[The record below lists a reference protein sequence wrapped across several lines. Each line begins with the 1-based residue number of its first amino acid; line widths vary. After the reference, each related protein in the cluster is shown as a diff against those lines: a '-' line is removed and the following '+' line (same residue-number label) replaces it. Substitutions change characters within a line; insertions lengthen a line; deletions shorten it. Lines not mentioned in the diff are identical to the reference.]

1 MNPTRPKILVV
12 DDTPANLVAMRRL
25 LARADADIF
34 EANSG
39 NEALALCLD
48 HQFAL
53 VLLDVN
59 MPEMDGFEVA
69 QFISETDH
77 LSETPI
83 IFVTAAYADDINRI
97 KGYTSGAIDY
107 IAKPI
112 NDVILQSKVKIFLE
126 LYRARALLQ
135 QALDE
140 LSLRNRQLTGEVAER
155 TRMEQLVR
163 HQATHDALTGLPNR
177 VLFRDRLE
185 AAIEAGGGGGA
196 PFALAYI
203 DIDGFKGVNDAHG
216 HAAGDELLKAIAA
229 RVDARTRGT
238 DTVARLGGD
247 EFAVLP
253 ARCRR
258 RGSCPRTLPVAMRH
272 GGRAVHAARG
282 RLACSRQGR
291 CQHRCDDVSGGREL
305 RRHRRRRRRRDVRG
319 QARREEPLRP
329 GVIGSSGMVGGGVG
343 GRWEEAPGGTIADKV
358 GSHQSSSYDVIWPW
372 WALAVVEADLVGDR
386 RYRVARNASST
397 APR

>member
-1 MNPTRPKILVV
+1 MRPKILVV

-25 LARADADIF
+25 LARTEADVF
-34 EANSG
+34 EASSG
-39 NEALALCLD
+39 NEALALFLD

-69 QFISETDH
+69 EFISEADQ
-77 LSETPI
+77 SGETPI

-97 KGYTSGAIDY
+97 KGYTAGAVDY

-140 LSLRNRQLTGEVAER
+140 LSLRNEQLTSEVAER

-177 VLFRDRLE
+177 LLFRERLE
-185 AAIEAGGGGGA
+185 TSIATANDGGS

-203 DIDGFKGVNDAHG
+203 DIDGFKGVNDGHG
-216 HAAGDELLKAIAA
+216 HAAGDELLKAIAS
-229 RVDARTRGT
+229 RIDARTRGT

-247 EFAVLP
+247 EFAVLLHGADNADSALARCQTLCDAVAEPYTLQVGNDRVP
-253 ARCRR
+253 ARV
-258 RGSCPRTLPVAMRH
+258 GASIGVTLF
-272 GGRAVHAARG
+272 RAG
-282 RLACSRQGR
+282 TGY
-291 CQHRCDDVSGGREL
+291 DDVVATADGAMYEAKRSGKNRCVL
-305 RRHRRRRRRRDVRG
+305 R
-319 QARREEPLRP
+319 
-329 GVIGSSGMVGGGVG
+329 
-343 GRWEEAPGGTIADKV
+343 
-358 GSHQSSSYDVIWPW
+358 
-372 WALAVVEADLVGDR
+372 
-386 RYRVARNASST
+386 
-397 APR
+397 

>member
-1 MNPTRPKILVV
+1 MNTNRPKILVV

-34 EANSG
+34 EAASG

-69 QFISETDH
+69 QFISEADH

-97 KGYTSGAIDY
+97 KGYTAGAVDY

-140 LSLRNRQLTGEVAER
+140 LSLRNQQLTTEVAER

-177 VLFRDRLE
+177 ILFRGRLE
-185 AAIEAGGGGGA
+185 DAIAAGDAEGGS
-196 PFALAYI
+196 FALAYI
-203 DIDGFKGVNDAHG
+203 DIDGFKGVNDNHG
-216 HAAGDELLKAIAA
+216 HAAGDALLKAIAGRLA
-229 RVDARTRGT
+229 GRTRES

-247 EFAVLP
+247 EFAVLLHDAADAP
-253 ARCRR
+253 TALARCQ
-258 RGSCPRTLPVAMRH
+258 TLCDAIAETYTLEVNDLRLVVTIGASIGVTLFIPGNAYDHIVA
-272 GGRAVHAARG
+272 AADMAMYDAKRSG
-282 RLACSRQGR
+282 KNR
-291 CQHRCDDVSGGREL
+291 CVLG
-305 RRHRRRRRRRDVRG
+305 
-319 QARREEPLRP
+319 
-329 GVIGSSGMVGGGVG
+329 
-343 GRWEEAPGGTIADKV
+343 
-358 GSHQSSSYDVIWPW
+358 
-372 WALAVVEADLVGDR
+372 
-386 RYRVARNASST
+386 
-397 APR
+397 

>member
-1 MNPTRPKILVV
+1 MNPLRPKILVV

-25 LARADADIF
+25 LSRTDAQIF

-83 IFVTAAYADDINRI
+83 IFVTAAYADDMNRI
-97 KGYTSGAIDY
+97 KGYTAGAVDY

-135 QALDE
+135 HALDE
-140 LSLRNRQLTGEVAER
+140 LSTRNEQLTSEVAER

-163 HQATHDALTGLPNR
+163 HQATHDALTSLPNR

-185 AAIEAGGGGGA
+185 DAISAGNAKGGS
-196 PFALAYI
+196 FALAYI
-203 DIDGFKGVNDAHG
+203 DIDGFKGVNDSHG
-216 HAAGDELLKAIAA
+216 HAAGDTLLKAIAG
-229 RVDARTRGT
+229 RIGSRTRGS

-247 EFAVLP
+247 EFAVLLSDTSDAP
-253 ARCRR
+253 GALARCQ
-258 RGSCPRTLPVAMRH
+258 TL
-272 GGRAVHAARG
+272 
-282 RLACSRQGR
+282 
-291 CQHRCDDVSGGREL
+291 CD
-305 RRHRRRRRRRDVRG
+305 
-319 QARREEPLRP
+319 AIAEPYTLD
-329 GVIGSSGMVGGGVG
+329 VGGV
-343 GRWEEAPGGTIADKV
+343 RVPAKV
-358 GSHQSSSYDVIWPW
+358 GASIGVTLFIPGDDYDRIV
-372 WALAVVEADLVGDR
+372 ASADIAMYSAKRSGKNRCVLG
-386 RYRVARNASST
+386 
-397 APR
+397 

>member
-1 MNPTRPKILVV
+1 MNPIRPKILVV
-12 DDTPANLVAMRRL
+12 DDTPANLIAMRRL
-25 LARADADIF
+25 LARAEADIY
-34 EANSG
+34 EAGSG

-69 QFISETDH
+69 QFISENDH

-97 KGYTSGAIDY
+97 KGYTAGAVDY

-140 LSLRNRQLTGEVAER
+140 LSLRNVQLTTEVAER

-185 AAIEAGGGGGA
+185 AAILLAGGGGE

-203 DIDGFKGVNDAHG
+203 DIDGFKGVNDGHG

-229 RVDARTRGT
+229 RIDGRTRGS

-247 EFAVLP
+247 EFAVLLHDAADAPSALLRCQALCDAVAEPYTLNVGDLRVP
-253 ARCRR
+253 ARV
-258 RGSCPRTLPVAMRH
+258 GASIGVTLF
-272 GGRAVHAARG
+272 
-282 RLACSRQGR
+282 
-291 CQHRCDDVSGGREL
+291 
-305 RRHRRRRRRRDVRG
+305 
-319 QARREEPLRP
+319 RP
-329 GVIGSSGMVGGGVG
+329 GTMYDDIVAAADGAMYEAKRSGKNRCVLG
-343 GRWEEAPGGTIADKV
+343 
-358 GSHQSSSYDVIWPW
+358 
-372 WALAVVEADLVGDR
+372 
-386 RYRVARNASST
+386 
-397 APR
+397 

>member
-1 MNPTRPKILVV
+1 MNPIRPKILVV

-25 LARADADIF
+25 LARADADIY
-34 EANSG
+34 EAASG

-48 HQFAL
+48 HRFAL

-69 QFISETDH
+69 QFISESDH

-97 KGYTSGAIDY
+97 KGYTAGAVDY

-135 QALDE
+135 GALDE
-140 LSLRNRQLTGEVAER
+140 LSTRNQQLTDEVAER

-177 VLFRDRLE
+177 LLFRERLE
-185 AAIEAGGGGGA
+185 GAIVMGNGGGV

-203 DIDGFKGVNDAHG
+203 DIDGFKGVNDGHG

-229 RVDARTRGT
+229 RIDARTRGT

-247 EFAVLP
+247 EFAVLLHDTADTAGALARCQALCDAVAEPYTLTVGDVRIP
-253 ARCRR
+253 ARV
-258 RGSCPRTLPVAMRH
+258 GASIGVTMF
-272 GGRAVHAARG
+272 
-282 RLACSRQGR
+282 
-291 CQHRCDDVSGGREL
+291 
-305 RRHRRRRRRRDVRG
+305 
-319 QARREEPLRP
+319 RP
-329 GVIGSSGMVGGGVG
+329 GTAYDDIVAVADGAMYEAKRSGKNRCV
-343 GRWEEAPGGTIADKV
+343 
-358 GSHQSSSYDVIWPW
+358 
-372 WALAVVEADLVGDR
+372 LA
-386 RYRVARNASST
+386 
-397 APR
+397 

>member
-1 MNPTRPKILVV
+1 MTPIRPKILVV

-34 EANSG
+34 EADNG
-39 NEALALCLD
+39 NDALALCLD

-59 MPEMDGFEVA
+59 MPGMDGFEVA
-69 QFISETDH
+69 ELITETEH
-77 LSETPI
+77 LRETPI
-83 IFVTAAYADDINRI
+83 IFVTAAYADDINRM
-97 KGYTSGAIDY
+97 KGYTAGAVDY

-112 NDVILQSKVKIFLE
+112 NDAILQSKVKIFLE

-135 QALDE
+135 HALDE
-140 LSLRNRQLTGEVAER
+140 LSVRNQQLTTEVAER

-177 VLFRDRLE
+177 VLFRERLE
-185 AAIEAGGGGGA
+185 AALATANTGGA

-203 DIDGFKGVNDAHG
+203 DIDGFKGVNDGHG

-247 EFAVLP
+247 EFAVLLHDTSDGHAAV
-253 ARCRR
+253 ARCQ
-258 RGSCPRTLPVAMRH
+258 TL
-272 GGRAVHAARG
+272 
-282 RLACSRQGR
+282 
-291 CQHRCDDVSGGREL
+291 CD
-305 RRHRRRRRRRDVRG
+305 
-319 QARREEPLRP
+319 AIAEPYTLS
-329 GVIGSSGMVGGGVG
+329 V
-343 GRWEEAPGGTIADKV
+343 
-358 GSHQSSSYDVIWPW
+358 
-372 WALAVVEADLVGDR
+372 ADLRIPAKIGASIGVTMFQPGDAYDR
-386 RYRVARNASST
+386 LVST
-397 APR
+397 ADEAMYEAKRSGKNRCVLK

>member
-1 MNPTRPKILVV
+1 MNTNRPKILVV

-34 EANSG
+34 EAASG

-69 QFISETDH
+69 QFISESDH

-97 KGYTSGAIDY
+97 KGYTAGAVDY

-135 QALDE
+135 EALDE
-140 LSLRNRQLTGEVAER
+140 LSLRNQQLTSEVAER

-163 HQATHDALTGLPNR
+163 HQATHDALTALPNR
-177 VLFRDRLE
+177 ILFRERLE
-185 AAIEAGGGGGA
+185 DAIATGNAEAGS
-196 PFALAYI
+196 FALAYI
-203 DIDGFKGVNDAHG
+203 DIDGFKGVNDGHG
-216 HAAGDELLKAIAA
+216 HAAGDALLKAIAA
-229 RVDARTRGT
+229 RLEGRTRGT

-247 EFAVLP
+247 EFAVLLNDAADAQAAL
-253 ARCRR
+253 ARCQ
-258 RGSCPRTLPVAMRH
+258 TLCDAIAEPYTLEVNDA
-272 GGRAVHAARG
+272 
-282 RLACSRQGR
+282 RLAVTIGASIGVTLFVPGDAYDRLVVTADSAMYEAKRSGKNR
-291 CQHRCDDVSGGREL
+291 CVLG
-305 RRHRRRRRRRDVRG
+305 
-319 QARREEPLRP
+319 
-329 GVIGSSGMVGGGVG
+329 
-343 GRWEEAPGGTIADKV
+343 
-358 GSHQSSSYDVIWPW
+358 
-372 WALAVVEADLVGDR
+372 
-386 RYRVARNASST
+386 
-397 APR
+397 

>member
-1 MNPTRPKILVV
+1 MKPIRPKILVV

-25 LARADADIF
+25 LARVDADLF
-34 EANSG
+34 EATGG

-48 HQFAL
+48 HEFAL

-69 QFISETDH
+69 EIISETEH
-77 LSETPI
+77 LRETPI

-97 KGYTSGAIDY
+97 KGYSAGAVDY

-112 NDVILQSKVKIFLE
+112 NDVILQSKVRIFLE

-140 LSLRNRQLTGEVAER
+140 LSERNQQLTAEVAER

-177 VLFRDRLE
+177 VLFRERLE
-185 AAIEAGGGGGA
+185 SALASGNEGGTG
-196 PFALAYI
+196 FALAYI
-203 DIDGFKGVNDAHG
+203 DIDGFKGVNDGHG

-229 RVDARTRGT
+229 RLDARTRQT

-247 EFAVLP
+247 EFAVLLHDAQDGAVALSRCQSLCDAVAEPYTLEVADVRIP
-253 ARCRR
+253 ARIGASIGVTVFQ
-258 RGSCPRTLPVAMRH
+258 RG
-272 GGRAVHAARG
+272 
-282 RLACSRQGR
+282 
-291 CQHRCDDVSGGREL
+291 DV
-305 RRHRRRRRRRDVRG
+305 
-319 QARREEPLRP
+319 
-329 GVIGSSGMVGGGVG
+329 
-343 GRWEEAPGGTIADKV
+343 
-358 GSHQSSSYDVIWPW
+358 YDRIV
-372 WALAVVEADLVGDR
+372 
-386 RYRVARNASST
+386 ST
-397 APR
+397 ADEAMYEAKRGGKNRCVLR

>member
-1 MNPTRPKILVV
+1 MTLIRPKILVV
-12 DDTPANLVAMRRL
+12 DDTPGNLVAMRRL

-34 EANSG
+34 EASSG

-69 QFISETDH
+69 QLISEADH
-77 LSETPI
+77 LRETPI

-97 KGYTSGAIDY
+97 KGYTSGAVDY

-140 LSLRNRQLTGEVAER
+140 LSLRNSQLTSEVAER
-155 TRMEQLVR
+155 IRMEQLVR

-177 VLFRDRLE
+177 ALFRERMEE
-185 AAIEAGGGGGA
+185 AIA
-196 PFALAYI
+196 PGSGDSCYALAYL
-203 DIDGFKGVNDAHG
+203 DIDGFKAVNDVEG

-229 RVDARTRGT
+229 RVDARTRAT

-247 EFAVLP
+247 EFAVLFRDTP
-253 ARCRR
+253 DGPTALSRCQVLCDAIAEPYTLDVGGKR
-258 RGSCPRTLPVAMRH
+258 LPVRIGASI
-272 GGRAVHAARG
+272 GVTLFKEGADY
-282 RLACSRQGR
+282 
-291 CQHRCDDVSGGREL
+291 DDVVVAADVAMYVAKRSGKNRCVLG
-305 RRHRRRRRRRDVRG
+305 
-319 QARREEPLRP
+319 
-329 GVIGSSGMVGGGVG
+329 
-343 GRWEEAPGGTIADKV
+343 
-358 GSHQSSSYDVIWPW
+358 
-372 WALAVVEADLVGDR
+372 
-386 RYRVARNASST
+386 
-397 APR
+397 